1 MDWIVVQG
9 VSLFW
14 IRWIVLGLIVD
25 RIVLQGIALFW
36 ILVRRV
42 LPRFLVLWILI
53 LCVLGLG
60 VVHKSLCPEVSRR
73 YPRSGNTG
81 LKVGTLKENC
91 GGYYSQIWI
100 EVAVVENTITRCLDL
115 NAVPIK

>member
-53 LCVLGLG
+53 LGVL
-60 VVHKSLCPEVSRR
+60 VLC
-73 YPRSGNTG
+73 
-81 LKVGTLKENC
+81 
-91 GGYYSQIWI
+91 
-100 EVAVVENTITRCLDL
+100 
-115 NAVPIK
+115 IKASA

>member
-1 MDWIVVQG
+1 MSDLAASLDRSRFDHG
-9 VSLFW
+9 LDRGSKVSLFW

-53 LCVLGLG
+53 LGVLGLG
-60 VVHKSLCPEVSRR
+60 VVHKSLCLVSRR
-73 YPRSGNTG
+73 YPRSSNKG
-81 LKVGTLKENC
+81 LKVGTLR
-91 GGYYSQIWI
+91 YLRTS
-100 EVAVVENTITRCLDL
+100 
-115 NAVPIK
+115 